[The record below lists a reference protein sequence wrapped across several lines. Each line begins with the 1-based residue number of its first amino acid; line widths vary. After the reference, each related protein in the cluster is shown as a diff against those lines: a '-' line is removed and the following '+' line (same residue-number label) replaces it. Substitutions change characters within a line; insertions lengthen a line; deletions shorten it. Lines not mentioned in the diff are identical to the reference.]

1 MSPLTLYF
9 LLLKATLTSFSGGTT
24 LPSVRQDLVVNH
36 HAITDAQLSTAVAI
50 SRMGP
55 GPNGAFVIC
64 VGHYINGPTGALAGY
79 LAMITPAFLAI
90 VLLKVLEGRT
100 SHPRAQNAIQALTA
114 AAAGLMIANGWPIA
128 QFAIRSWPLAV
139 IAAIALVAFLSRRI
153 ETVWVLA
160 AAGLIA
166 ILGAFAGFEMV
177 YSRMHA

>member
-1 MSPLTLYF
+1 MSILTLYL
-9 LLLKATLTSFSGGTT
+9 LLLKATLTSFSGGTS

-64 VGHYINGPTGALAGY
+64 VGHYVNGPTGALAGY

-90 VLLKVLEGRT
+90 ALLKLLEGRT
-100 SHPRAQNAIQALTA
+100 DHPRVKNAIQALTA
-114 AAAGLMIANGWPIA
+114 AAAGLMLANGWPIA
-128 QFAIRSWPLAV
+128 QFAIRSWPLA
-139 IAAIALVAFLSRRI
+139 AIAVLALAAFLSRRI

-160 AAGLIA
+160 AAGALA
-166 ILGAFAGFEMV
+166 ICGALAGIEMV
-177 YSRMHA
+177 YSRLHA